1 MKKEK
6 NILAICGYAQAG
18 KDTFGNAV
26 WDLAV
31 QKNVVKYKFAES
43 LRDSLNCAFGNLGL
57 KKDLWTEDFAEKTK
71 LRPLLVEF
79 GRYARAAD
87 QDIFARYVV
96 DKIDHDFRAGVNLAI
111 ITDLRYLN
119 EDELLR
125 SLAGSRGWGYQR
137 VWVIKEGAAP
147 ANAEEEASI
156 HVLNSASPLDRS
168 YVAVDGRP
176 ETLERRAKDYMNDY
190 IL

>member
-1 MKKEK
+1 MKNEK

-26 WDLAV
+26 WDLAI

-96 DKIDHDFRAGVNLAI
+96 EKIEHDFHAGVNLAT

-125 SLAGSRGWGYQR
+125 SLAGARGWGYQR

-147 ANAEEEASI
+147 ANAEEKASI

-176 ETLERRAKDYMNDY
+176 DTLERRAKDYMNDY

>member
-6 NILAICGYAQAG
+6 NILGICGYAQAG
-18 KDTFGNAV
+18 KDTFANAV
-26 WDLAV
+26 WDLTI

-57 KKDLWTEDFAEKTK
+57 KKDLWTEDFEEKKK

-79 GRYARAAD
+79 GRYARSVNE
-87 QDIFARYVV
+87 DIFAEYVL
-96 DKIDHDFRAGVNLAI
+96 DKIEHDFRGGVNLAI
-111 ITDLRYLN
+111 ISDLRYLN
-119 EDELLR
+119 EDERLR
-125 SLAGSRGWGYQR
+125 SLAEARGWGYQR
-137 VWVIKEGAAP
+137 VWIIKEGSAP

-156 HVLNSASPLDRS
+156 YLLNAASPLDRS

-176 ETLERRAKDYMNDY
+176 ETLERRAKDYVEDY

>member
-6 NILAICGYAQAG
+6 NILGICGYAQAG

-26 WDLAV
+26 WELTV

-43 LRDSLNCAFGNLGL
+43 LRDSLNFAFGNLGL
-57 KKDLWTEDFAEKTK
+57 KKDLWTEDLAEKTK
-71 LRPLLVEF
+71 LRPLLVEY
-79 GRYARAAD
+79 GRYARSAD
-87 QDIFARYVV
+87 QDVFARVV
-96 DKIDHDFRAGVNLAI
+96 TDKIEHDFRLGVNFAI

-125 SLAGSRGWGYQR
+125 TLAASRGWGYQR
-137 VWVIKEGAAP
+137 VWIIRDGSAP
-147 ANAEEEASI
+147 SNAEEQESI
-156 HVLNSASPLDRS
+156 HVLNAASPLDRS
-168 YVAVDGRP
+168 FVAQEGRTD
-176 ETLERRAKDYMNDY
+176 TLEMRAKEYVRDY